1 MVSFLLSVLSGLI
14 TGSGKRWIS
23 AAEAFE
29 APPANPAAQRYR
41 AVAFYCFMAFSAL
54 LLTAALVDT
63 LAKARP
69 VSEVF
74 GWSGIACF
82 QVCVFCGIRYA
93 IVNKAY
99 EDDDWG
105 RA

>member
-1 MVSFLLSVLSGLI
+1 MGSFLLTVLSHLF
-14 TGSGKRWIS
+14 TGSAKRWIA

-29 APPANPAAQRYR
+29 APPTNPAAQRYR
-41 AVAFYCFMAFSAL
+41 VIAFCFFMAFAAL
-54 LLTAALVDT
+54 VLIAALVDT
-63 LAKARP
+63 LAKARS

-82 QVCVFCGIRYA
+82 QVCVFCGVRYA
-93 IVNKAY
+93 IVNTAH
-99 EDDDWG
+99 EDDEWN